1 MERVR
6 DMQNSLTGIALA
18 GLLIVVPAVA
28 SAQSPSQPPPR
39 QDTAKESK
47 AAKEPKN
54 DKIARGD
61 EKFMKD
67 AAVGGMAEVK
77 LGQLAEQKAAS
88 DAVKQFGKRMATDHA
103 KAGDELKQLASQKGV
118 ALPMDLDRS
127 HQGLYDKLAKLNG
140 ADFDRAYMKEMVK
153 DHDKDV
159 KAFRKEADSGKDPDV
174 KSWASKTLPTLQE
187 HQQQAKQVA
196 AGVQGKGSPAASPA
210 QK

>member
-1 MERVR
+1 MR
-6 DMQNSLTGIALA
+6 NSLTTIALA
-18 GLLIVVPAVA
+18 GLLVAVPALV

-39 QDTAKESK
+39 QDAPKESK
-47 AAKEPKN
+47 AAKEPN
-54 DKIARGD
+54 NGKIARGD

-67 AAVGGMAEVK
+67 AAVGGMTEVK

-88 DAVKQFGKRMATDHA
+88 DGVKQFGRRMATDHGRA
-103 KAGDELKQLASQKGV
+103 NDELKQLASQKGV
-118 ALPMDLDRS
+118 ALPMGLDRS

-159 KAFRKEADSGKDPDV
+159 KAFRKQADSGKDPDV

-196 AGVQGKGSPAASPA
+196 AGVQGKSSPAASPA

>member
-1 MERVR
+1 
-6 DMQNSLTGIALA
+6 MQNSLTTIALA
-18 GLLIVVPAVA
+18 GLLIAVPAVA
-28 SAQSPSQPPPR
+28 SAQSSSQPPPR
-39 QDTAKESK
+39 PDAAKESK

-54 DKIARGD
+54 GTIARGD

-67 AAVGGMAEVK
+67 AAVGGLTEVK
-77 LGQLAEQKAAS
+77 LGQLAEQRAGS
-88 DAVKQFGKRMATDHA
+88 DAVKQFGKRMAIDHG
-103 KAGDELKQLASQKGV
+103 KANDELKQLASQKGV
-118 ALPMDLDRS
+118 ALPPDLDRS

-159 KAFRKEADSGKDPDV
+159 KAFRKQADSGKDPDV

-196 AGVQGKGSPAASPA
+196 AGVQGKSNPTASPA

>member
-1 MERVR
+1 MR
-6 DMQNSLTGIALA
+6 NSVTGIALA
-18 GLLIVVPAVA
+18 GLLIAVPAVA

-39 QDTAKESK
+39 QDAPKESK
-47 AAKEPKN
+47 AAKESKN
-54 DKIARGD
+54 GKIARGD
-61 EKFMKD
+61 EKFMKE
-67 AAVGGMAEVK
+67 AAVGGMTEVK
-77 LGQLAEQKAAS
+77 LGQLAEQKAS
-88 DAVKQFGKRMATDHA
+88 SEAVKQFGKRMATDHG
-103 KAGDELKQLASQKGV
+103 KANDELKQLASQKGV

-159 KAFRKEADSGKDPDV
+159 KAFRKEADSGKDLDL

-196 AGVQGKGSPAASPA
+196 AGVQGKSSPAASPA

>member
-1 MERVR
+1 MR
-6 DMQNSLTGIALA
+6 NSLTTFALA
-18 GLLIVVPAVA
+18 GLLVAVPALA

-39 QDTAKESK
+39 QDAPKESK

-54 DKIARGD
+54 GKIARGD

-67 AAVGGMAEVK
+67 AAVGGMTEVK

-88 DAVKQFGKRMATDHA
+88 DGVKQFGKRMATDHG
-103 KAGDELKQLASQKGV
+103 KANDELKQLASQKGV

-159 KAFRKEADSGKDPDV
+159 KAFRKQADSGKDPDV

-196 AGVQGKGSPAASPA
+196 ASVQGKGSPAASPA